1 LALKFI
7 LSLLHYLLLL
17 FTSLILF
24 SCSQKDEKFCA
35 CIKESE
41 SLNTLNQK
49 ILNGD
54 SINSESIKEVKE
66 QINRKKD
73 ACKDYEYM
81 IGPEMLELKKSCE

>member
-1 LALKFI
+1 M
-7 LSLLHYLLLL
+7 HYLLLL

-24 SCSQKDEKFCA
+24 SCSPKDEKFCA

-49 ILNGD
+49 ILRGE
-54 SINSESIKEVKE
+54 SINSESVKEVKD

-81 IGPEMLELKKSCE
+81 TGPEMLKLKKSCE